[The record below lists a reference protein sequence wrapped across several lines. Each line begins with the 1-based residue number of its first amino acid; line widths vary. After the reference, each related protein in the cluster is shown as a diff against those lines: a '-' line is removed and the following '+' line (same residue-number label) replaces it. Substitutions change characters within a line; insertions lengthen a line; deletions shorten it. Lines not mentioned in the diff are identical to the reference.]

1 MKQKGVP
8 TDRQKDDR
16 FSRDS
21 LENRDCW
28 EYQER
33 KTSVTIERITQGIR
47 EESGDRFLLLY
58 GANTSDSFCSEDL
71 ILQDIE
77 QALHRYLKAQGY
89 QRIAFYSGNRKL
101 YFLDTD
107 SRDRARL
114 RPPIPSPIQGQTEI
128 KVTPGPLGRKKRFLG
143 KKDSQKT
150 QETPPQS
157 PPNSHPSTSINRP
170 QRMQDRDVLPLL
182 QNFMEDTRQTS
193 AIVFANPEDLRRFE
207 LLRQLDGAIVEWSR
221 LLPTNRNLCVFIF
234 HQDTYAELQL
244 FCQQIGLTFL
254 SNLLL
259 NRERSHNLVNICNIV
274 TPSASEISHL
284 IQRFRLREQRQ
295 VIWNDLEQLTTA
307 LAQESKP
314 LNYWHDMFLSSSEFS
329 LKQAYRA
336 KWTQKL
342 PLLTAA
348 ELTQELREKVIGHSG
363 AIATLVKLVR
373 GKIAA
378 QKSPKPLVILLPG
391 PTGTGKTEL
400 SKALALAL
408 GTQLERC
415 DMGEYGEEH
424 KVSNLFGSPLGYV
437 GSEQGG
443 WLPNAL
449 RRNQQR
455 CILLFDEIEKAH
467 GSIWRKMLAFFDEG
481 RATDANGTVISPKDT
496 ICLLTTNLA
505 SETITETPSLAKEI
519 LQKTGYLPPE
529 FIGRID
535 KVIPLNRLE
544 LAEQTEM
551 IFRLVKRF
559 AQDRYNIDVVVDE
572 PGLNALVRAT
582 YEPAQNYGGRGV
594 NEAIADL
601 FTDDLIELQ
610 IQNIDR
616 SQLRIEGEKMQ
627 LVPGDGEQPALD
639 FAAIAAGSGRRNQA
653 SLEGLLHQ
661 LDAMIG
667 LSSVK
672 TAMHELVASEQAKQR
687 LRQAGYET
695 GDRMTRHLVF
705 LGNPGTGKTT
715 VAELVGAIFK
725 ALGILK
731 KGQLIKVDKPR
742 DSLVAEYVG
751 QTAPKTR
758 AKVEEA
764 LDGILFIDEAYALAS
779 PRGSGHDYGQEAVD
793 TLVPMLENY
802 RDRLVLIFAGYTQP
816 MQAFLATNPG
826 LQSRIAKTIEFP
838 DYTGEE
844 MLEIF
849 LSYCRTSKPA
859 YRCPPEVQQAV
870 LERLN
875 RMYKMRDR
883 NFGNGRDVR
892 NLFEAMVQLQQV
904 RLIRDNLEGE
914 AMITLAKNDLP
925 PLNSG

>member
-1 MKQKGVP
+1 M
-8 TDRQKDDR
+8 
-16 FSRDS
+16 
-21 LENRDCW
+21 
-28 EYQER
+28 
-33 KTSVTIERITQGIR
+33 TIERITQGIR
-47 EESGDRFLLLY
+47 EATGDRFLLLY

-77 QALHRYLKAQGY
+77 QVLYRYLKAQGY

-107 SRDRARL
+107 SRDRALL
-114 RPPIPSPIQGQTEI
+114 RPPHPSPVQGQTEI

-143 KKDSQKT
+143 KKDSQQT
-150 QETPPQS
+150 QETPLQS
-157 PPNSHPSTSINRP
+157 LPPSHPSTPKNRP

-182 QNFMEDTRQTS
+182 QNFMEDTSQSS

-221 LLPTNRNLCVFIF
+221 LLPTNPNLCVFIF
-234 HQDTYAELQL
+234 HQDTYSELQS

-259 NRERSHNLVNICNIV
+259 NRERSQNQVNICNV
-274 TPSASEISHL
+274 GTPTASEIGNL
-284 IQRFRLREQRQ
+284 IHRFRLQNQ
-295 VIWNDLEQLTTA
+295 LKISWNDFEQLNRA
-307 LAQESKP
+307 LAQESKS
-314 LNYWHDMFLSSSEFS
+314 LKYWYDRFLSASKFS
-329 LKQAYRA
+329 LKQAERE
-336 KWTQKL
+336 KWTQIMPL
-342 PLLTAA
+342 PTAV
-348 ELTQELREKVIGHSG
+348 ELTEKLGQKVIGHSE

-400 SKALALAL
+400 SKALASAL
-408 GTQLERC
+408 GTPLERC

-443 WLPNAL
+443 WLPNTL

-467 GSIWRKMLAFFDEG
+467 ESIWRQLLAFFDEG
-481 RATDANGTVISPKDT
+481 RVSDVKGTVISPKDT

-505 SETITETPSLAKEI
+505 SEAITEAPNLAKEI

-535 KVIPLNRLE
+535 KVIPLIRLGI
-544 LAEQTEM
+544 AEQTEM
-551 IFRLVKRF
+551 IFRLMKRF
-559 AQDRYNIDVVVDE
+559 AQDRYHIEVVVDA
-572 PGLNALVRAT
+572 PALTALVCAT

-594 NEAIADL
+594 NEAISDL
-601 FTDDLIELQ
+601 FTDDLLELQ
-610 IQNIDR
+610 SQNIN
-616 SQLRIEGEKMQ
+616 QAYLRVEGEKMQ
-627 LVPGDGEQPALD
+627 LVPGNLEQPPLD
-639 FAAIAAGSGRRNQA
+639 FAALAAGSGRRDQA
-653 SLEGLLHQ
+653 TLEGLLKQ

-672 TAMHELVASEQAKQR
+672 AAMQELVASEQAKQR

-695 GDRMTRHLVF
+695 DDRITRHLVF

-731 KGQLIKVDKPR
+731 RGQLIKVDKPR

-779 PRGSGHDYGQEAVD
+779 PRGGGQDYGQEAVD

-802 RDRLVLIFAGYTQP
+802 RDRLVVIFAGYTQP

-826 LQSRIAKTIEFP
+826 LQSRIAKIIEFP

-849 LSYCRTSKPA
+849 LSYCRTSKPP

-875 RMYKMRDR
+875 QMYKMRDR

-914 AMITLAKNDLP
+914 AMITFAKHDLP
-925 PLNSG
+925 PFNLD

>member
-1 MKQKGVP
+1 M
-8 TDRQKDDR
+8 
-16 FSRDS
+16 
-21 LENRDCW
+21 
-28 EYQER
+28 
-33 KTSVTIERITQGIR
+33 TIERITQGIC
-47 EESGDRFLLLY
+47 EATGDRFLLLY

-77 QALHRYLKAQGY
+77 QVLHRYLKAQGY

-107 SRDRARL
+107 SRDRALL
-114 RPPIPSPIQGQTEI
+114 RPPHPSPIQGQPEI

-143 KKDSQKT
+143 KKNAPET
-150 QETPPQS
+150 QETPPN
-157 PPNSHPSTSINRP
+157 PPPSFSTTRP

-182 QNFMEDTRQTS
+182 QNFMEDTRQSS

-234 HQDTYAELQL
+234 HQDTYSELQS

-259 NRERSHNLVNICNIV
+259 NRERSQNLVNICSV
-274 TPSASEISHL
+274 GTPTASEIGHL
-284 IQRFRLREQRQ
+284 IQRFRLQHQRP
-295 VIWNDLEQLTTA
+295 IAWNDLQKLTTA
-307 LAQESKP
+307 LSQESKP
-314 LNYWHDMFLSSSEFS
+314 LKYWHERFLLSSEFS
-329 LKQAYRA
+329 LAQAEREN
-336 KWTQKL
+336 WTQRMPL
-342 PLLTAA
+342 PTAA
-348 ELTQELREKVIGHSG
+348 ELTEKLRKQVIGHSE
-363 AIATLVKLVR
+363 AVSTLVKLVR

-400 SKALALAL
+400 SKALASAL
-408 GTQLERC
+408 GTPLERC

-467 GSIWRKMLAFFDEG
+467 ESIWRQLLAFFDEG
-481 RATDANGTVISPKDT
+481 RASDVNGTVISPKDT
-496 ICLLTTNLA
+496 ICFLTTNLA
-505 SETITETPSLAKEI
+505 SEAISEAPIQAKKI
-519 LQKTGYLPPE
+519 LQKTGYLLPE

-535 KVIPLNRLE
+535 KVIPLSRLE
-544 LAEQTEM
+544 MAEQTEM

-559 AQDRYNIDVVVDE
+559 AQERYNIEVVVDA
-572 PGLNALVRAT
+572 PGLTALIRAT

-610 IQNIDR
+610 AQNIDR
-616 SQLRIEGEKMQ
+616 AILSLEGEKMQ
-627 LVPGDGEQPALD
+627 IVPGNGEQPALD
-639 FAAIAAGSGRRNQA
+639 FAAIASGSARRNQGTLD
-653 SLEGLLHQ
+653 SLLNQ
-661 LDAMIG
+661 LEAMIG

-672 TAMHELVASEQAKQR
+672 AAMHELVASEQAKQR

-695 GDRMTRHLVF
+695 GDRITRHLVF

-779 PRGSGHDYGQEAVD
+779 PRGGGQDYGQEAVD

-802 RDRLVLIFAGYTQP
+802 RDRLVVIFAGYTQP

-859 YRCPPEVQQAV
+859 YYCPPEVQQAV

-875 RMYKMRDR
+875 WMYKMRDR

-914 AMITLAKNDLP
+914 AMITFAKQDLAPINL
-925 PLNSG
+925 G

>member
-1 MKQKGVP
+1 M
-8 TDRQKDDR
+8 
-16 FSRDS
+16 
-21 LENRDCW
+21 
-28 EYQER
+28 
-33 KTSVTIERITQGIR
+33 TIERITQGIH
-47 EESGDRFLLLY
+47 EATGDRFLLLY

-77 QALHRYLKAQGY
+77 QVLYRYLKGQEY

-107 SRDRARL
+107 SRDRALLNR
-114 RPPIPSPIQGQTEI
+114 PIPSAVQGQPEI

-143 KKDSQKT
+143 KKDDQKT
-150 QETPPQS
+150 PGTLPTP
-157 PPNSHPSTSINRP
+157 HPSATRP

-182 QNFMEDTRQTS
+182 QHFMEDTNQSS
-193 AIVFANPEDLRRFE
+193 AIVFSNPEDLRRFE

-234 HQDTYAELQL
+234 HQDTYAELQS

-259 NRERSHNLVNICNIV
+259 NRERSHNLVNICNIG
-274 TPSASEISHL
+274 TPTASEIGHL
-284 IQRFRLREQRQ
+284 IQRFRLQHQRP
-295 VIWNDLEQLTTA
+295 IAWNEWQQLTTV
-307 LAQESKP
+307 LARESKP
-314 LNYWHDMFLSSSEFS
+314 LKYWHERFMAGSEFS
-329 LKQAYRA
+329 LKQAEWE

-342 PLLTAA
+342 PLPTAA
-348 ELTQELREKVIGHSG
+348 ELTEKLRHQVIGHSE

-378 QKSPKPLVILLPG
+378 QKSPKPLVILFPG

-400 SKALALAL
+400 SKALASAL
-408 GTQLERC
+408 GTPLERC

-424 KVSNLFGSPLGYV
+424 KVSNLFGSPQGYV

-467 GSIWRKMLAFFDEG
+467 ESIWRQLLGFFDEG
-481 RATDANGTVISPKDT
+481 RVSDVNGLVISPKDT

-505 SETITETPSLAKEI
+505 SEAISEAPNQAKEI

-535 KVIPLNRLE
+535 KVVPLGRLE
-544 LAEQTEM
+544 PVEQTEM
-551 IFRLVKRF
+551 IFRLLKRF
-559 AQDRYNIDVVVDE
+559 AQDRYQIEVIIDE
-572 PGLNALVRAT
+572 PGLMALVRAT

-601 FTDDLIELQ
+601 FTEDLIELKT
-610 IQNIDR
+610 QNIER
-616 SQLRIEGEKMQ
+616 AILRVEGSKIQLF
-627 LVPGDGEQPALD
+627 PGDSEQKTLN
-639 FAAIAAGSGRRNQA
+639 FAAIANGSGRRNQA
-653 SLEGLLHQ
+653 SLEELLNQ
-661 LDAMIG
+661 LDGMIG

-672 TAMHELVASEQAKQR
+672 AAMHELVTSEQAKQR

-695 GDRMTRHLVF
+695 SDRITRHLVF

-779 PRGSGHDYGQEAVD
+779 PRGGGQDYGQEAVD

-802 RDRLVLIFAGYTQP
+802 RDRLVVIFAGYTQP

-859 YRCPPEVQQAV
+859 YHCPPEVHQVV

-875 RMYKMRDR
+875 RMYKTRDR
-883 NFGNGRDVR
+883 NFGNGREVR

-914 AMITLAKNDLP
+914 AMVTFAKQDLP
-925 PLNSG
+925 PFKVG

>member
-1 MKQKGVP
+1 M
-8 TDRQKDDR
+8 
-16 FSRDS
+16 
-21 LENRDCW
+21 
-28 EYQER
+28 
-33 KTSVTIERITQGIR
+33 TIERITQGIR
-47 EESGDRFLLLY
+47 EATGDRFLLLY

-77 QALHRYLKAQGY
+77 QVLHRYLKGQGY

-107 SRDRARL
+107 SRDRALL
-114 RPPIPSPIQGQTEI
+114 RPPIPSPVQGQSEI

-143 KKDSQKT
+143 KKDAQQT
-150 QETPPQS
+150 PETPPN
-157 PPNSHPSTSINRP
+157 PHPSPSTTRP

-182 QNFMEDTRQTS
+182 QNFMEDTRQSS

-234 HQDTYAELQL
+234 HQDTYSELQS

-259 NRERSHNLVNICNIV
+259 NRERSQNLVNICNV
-274 TPSASEISHL
+274 GTPTASEIGHL
-284 IQRFRLREQRQ
+284 IQRFRLQHQRP
-295 VIWNDLEQLTTA
+295 IAWNDLPQLTTA
-307 LAQESKP
+307 LTQESKP
-314 LNYWHDMFLSSSEFS
+314 LKYWHERFLSGSEFS
-329 LKQAYRA
+329 LEQAERE
-336 KWTQKL
+336 KWTQTMPL
-342 PLLTAA
+342 PTAA
-348 ELTQELREKVIGHSG
+348 ELTEKLRQQVIGHSE
-363 AIATLVKLVR
+363 AVATLVKLVR

-400 SKALALAL
+400 SKALASAL
-408 GTQLERC
+408 GTPLERC

-467 GSIWRKMLAFFDEG
+467 ESIWRQLLAFFDEG
-481 RATDANGTVISPKDT
+481 RASDVNGTVISPKDT

-505 SETITETPSLAKEI
+505 SETISEAPNRAKEI

-535 KVIPLNRLE
+535 KVIPLSRLE

-559 AQDRYNIDVVVDE
+559 AQDRYNIEVVVDA
-572 PGLNALVRAT
+572 PALTALVRAT

-610 IQNIDR
+610 TQNIDR
-616 SQLRIEGEKMQ
+616 ATLRIAGEKMQ
-627 LVPGDGEQPALD
+627 FFPGNGEQPELD
-639 FAAIAAGSGRRNQA
+639 FAGIAAGSGRRNQGT
-653 SLEGLLHQ
+653 LDGLLQQ

-672 TAMHELVASEQAKQR
+672 AAMHELVASEQAKQR

-695 GDRMTRHLVF
+695 GDRITRHLVF

-779 PRGSGHDYGQEAVD
+779 SRGGGQDYGQEAVD

-802 RDRLVLIFAGYTQP
+802 RDRLVVIFAGYTQP

-849 LSYCRTSKPA
+849 LSYCRTSKPT

-875 RMYKMRDR
+875 LMYQMRDL

-914 AMITLAKNDLP
+914 AMITFAKSDV
-925 PLNSG
+925 PLLKLG

>member
-1 MKQKGVP
+1 M
-8 TDRQKDDR
+8 
-16 FSRDS
+16 
-21 LENRDCW
+21 
-28 EYQER
+28 
-33 KTSVTIERITQGIR
+33 TIERITQGIQ
-47 EESGDRFLLLY
+47 EGTGDRFLLLY

-77 QALHRYLKAQGY
+77 QVLHRYLKAQGY

-107 SRDRARL
+107 SRDRALL
-114 RPPIPSPIQGQTEI
+114 RPPHPSPVQGQTDI

-143 KKDSQKT
+143 KKDAQKT
-150 QETPPQS
+150 QETL
-157 PPNSHPSTSINRP
+157 PNSHPFPSTTRP

-182 QNFMEDTRQTS
+182 QHFMEDTRQSS

-207 LLRQLDGAIVEWSR
+207 LLRQLDGAILEWSR

-234 HQDTYAELQL
+234 HQDTYSELQS

-259 NRERSHNLVNICNIV
+259 NRERSQNLMNICKV
-274 TPSASEISHL
+274 ETPTVSEIGHL
-284 IQRFRLREQRQ
+284 IQRFRLQEERT
-295 VIWNDLEQLTTA
+295 IAWNELEKLTTA

-329 LKQAYRA
+329 LEQAYRA
-336 KWTQKL
+336 KWTQKMPL
-342 PLLTAA
+342 PTAA
-348 ELTQELREKVIGHSG
+348 ELTQQLRQKVIGHSE

-400 SKALALAL
+400 SKALASAL
-408 GTQLERC
+408 GTPLERC
-415 DMGEYGEEH
+415 DMGEYREEH

-467 GSIWRKMLAFFDEG
+467 GSIWRQMLAFFDEG
-481 RATDANGTVISPKDT
+481 RASDANETVIAPKDT
-496 ICLLTTNLA
+496 ICLLTTNLV
-505 SETITETPSLAKEI
+505 SEPITEAPNRAKEI
-519 LQKTGYLPPE
+519 LQKTGYFPPE

-535 KVIPLNRLE
+535 KIIPLSRLE
-544 LAEQTEM
+544 LTEQSEM
-551 IFRLVKRF
+551 IFRLMKQF
-559 AQDRYNIDVVVDE
+559 AQDRYHIDVILDE
-572 PGLNALVRAT
+572 AGLMALFCAT
-582 YEPAQNYGGRGV
+582 YELAKNYGGRGV
-594 NEAIADL
+594 NEAISDL

-610 IQNIDR
+610 IQNINR
-616 SQLRIEGEKMQ
+616 AYLRVEGEKMQ
-627 LVPGDGEQPALD
+627 LFPGNCEQPALD
-639 FAAIAAGSGRRNQA
+639 FTAIAAGSGRRDQGTLN
-653 SLEGLLHQ
+653 GLLNQ
-661 LDAMIG
+661 LDTMIG

-672 TAMHELVASEQAKQR
+672 AAMHELVASEQAKQR

-695 GDRMTRHLVF
+695 DDRITRHLVF

-731 KGQLIKVDKPR
+731 KGQLIKIDKPR

-779 PRGSGHDYGQEAVD
+779 SRAGAQDYGQEAVD

-802 RDRLVLIFAGYTQP
+802 RDRLVVIFAGYTQP

-859 YRCPPEVQQAV
+859 YRCPPEVQQV
-870 LERLN
+870 LLERLN
-875 RMYKMRDR
+875 QMYKTRDR

-914 AMITLAKNDLP
+914 AMITFAKQDLP
-925 PLNSG
+925 PFKVG